1 MTDIIT
7 VLRAAETAAQWH
19 AGQRRKGAQDEPYVN
34 HLIEVATLVARARG
48 SQETIVAAMLHD
60 SIEDQKIDPALIAEQ
75 FGAEVAAIVLE
86 VTDDKSLP
94 KEVERP
100 NRFRPPRARARL
112 RSWSNWPTRS
122 PMSGQSLATRRDDW
136 PVERRQR
143 LCRMVW
149 HGRRRPA
156 GYLADAGSGVRPGR
170 RAVFGSSPPMTTS
183 RPLASRGRK
192 LPKGLL
198 VPISMMDTIT
208 VASVWPDS
216 CVCRPLSTWAETAEC
231 AARRSPRNARTSNAN
246 GASSRVWRRGPI

>member
-94 KEVERP
+94 KEVRKAKQVQNAAGKSP
-100 NRFRPPRARARL
+100 AAKLLKLADKIANVRSVTRDPPH
-112 RSWSNWPTRS
+112 
-122 PMSGQSLATRRDDW
+122 DW
-136 PVERRQR
+136 PVERRR
-143 LCRMVW
+143 AYVEWCGMVVAGLRGTSPMLESEFDQAVGQFW
-149 HGRRRPA
+149 EAVRR
-156 GYLADAGSGVRPGR
+156 
-170 RAVFGSSPPMTTS
+170 
-183 RPLASRGRK
+183 
-192 LPKGLL
+192 
-198 VPISMMDTIT
+198 
-208 VASVWPDS
+208 
-216 CVCRPLSTWAETAEC
+216 
-231 AARRSPRNARTSNAN
+231 
-246 GASSRVWRRGPI
+246 